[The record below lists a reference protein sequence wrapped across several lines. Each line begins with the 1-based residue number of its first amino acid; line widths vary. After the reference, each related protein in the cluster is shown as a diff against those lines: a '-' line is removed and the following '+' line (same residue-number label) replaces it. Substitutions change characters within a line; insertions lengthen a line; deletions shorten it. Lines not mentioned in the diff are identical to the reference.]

1 MKSFIKT
8 SVEDVLNWY
17 KDQDL
22 SLFIIGGEKVIR
34 LFEPYLEE
42 LYQTVIDAELE
53 GDTYF
58 PEDFQWDQF
67 RLLDERTI
75 EKDEKTLTTLPLDIL
90 KERKTS
96 SWNVVFL
103 AFYSCFM
110 RDLPSMCFPDLSEK
124 ALWLS
129 HALLVKCLY

>member
-1 MKSFIKT
+1 M
-8 SVEDVLNWY
+8 
-17 KDQDL
+17 

-34 LFEPYLEE
+34 LFEPHLEE

-103 AFYSCFM
+103 AFLQLFY
-110 RDLPSMCFPDLSEK
+110 
-124 ALWLS
+124 A
-129 HALLVKCLY
+129 